1 MALPAAATSRSDD
14 GRSVRSS
21 GSAGPEAWN
30 TRRDCRWVRGHRSRS
45 DSGSAFPGIARVRAG
60 SPQSIEANTLPPQTH
75 AIALDATDEL
85 SVERAFQ
92 GVEREFGVLDALIN
106 LPGFAN
112 RTMPVADM
120 ASEE

>member
-1 MALPAAATSRSDD
+1 MDEASEAAVQLAPRRGTRAAIVGGCGGI
-14 GRSVRSS
+14 GRAVT
-21 GSAGPEAWN
+21 AGAHSL
-30 TRRDCRWVRGHRSRS
+30 GL
-45 DSGSAFPGIARVRAG
+45 RVCVLDL
-60 SPQSIEANTLPPQTH
+60 PQSIEANTLPPQTH